1 MFKDL
6 TLSLKN
12 DKVRTFFCWL
22 TFTITSMFIF
32 LFFTVAMSDAVGVTM
47 INGKSDTPSIL
58 MLSAVVLCSLEIIFA
73 NDFFIKNKAR
83 ELAIRL
89 VCGATYTQNAAFLL
103 LQVLIV
109 LLFALPVGIGIA
121 LLLIPFINFI
131 LNDVMYAD
139 TIVTLNFQSVLWA
152 FLALGFVI
160 FWTMILNLSFSY
172 KNSASQLLNSNTL
185 KLSKGTTTTVGG
197 NTGKTILK
205 MIHVLIMIAPLWLAY
220 NETSLVLPCVFISLM
235 GFLYVL
241 DDLLIPLLDKYIHFK
256 ITKKVSL
263 ISLGLFRNDV
273 RVLRMNI
280 ALNIIASTL
289 LIMLLSMTNEVA
301 YEILILIS
309 FVCINALLSLSLMF
323 KFANELTDR
332 IEKFKTLSHLGFVD
346 KEKKRIIVKEVIDL
360 NIYLII
366 IFGLYLAYTCWTY
379 VSKGMINSNQIV
391 IVILGMFIPL
401 LLCGIVEL
409 IYYIKTVLKGE

>member
-12 DKVRTFFCWL
+12 DKIRTFFCWL

-32 LFFTVAMSDAVGVTM
+32 LFFTVAMSETVGVTM

-58 MLSAVVLCSLEIIFA
+58 MLSAVVLCSLEIVFA

-89 VCGATYTQNAAFLL
+89 VCGATYAQNAGFLL

-109 LLFALPVGIGIA
+109 LVFALPVGIGIA

-131 LNDVMYAD
+131 LNDVMATD
-139 TIVTLNFQSVLWA
+139 TLITLNFQSVLWA

-172 KNSASQLLNSNTL
+172 KNSASQLLNSNNL
-185 KLSKGTTTTVGG
+185 KISKGTTTTVGG
-197 NTGKTILK
+197 KTGQVVLK
-205 MIHVLIMIAPLWLAY
+205 IIHVLIMLAPLMLAY
-220 NETSLVLPCVFISLM
+220 KSATVMLPCVFISLM

-241 DDLLIPLLDKYIHFK
+241 DDLLIPLLDKFIHLK
-256 ITKKVSL
+256 ITNNKSL

-273 RVLRMNI
+273 RVLRMNV

-289 LIMLLSMTNEVA
+289 LIMLLSMTDDAV
-301 YEILILIS
+301 YQILILIT
-309 FVCINALLSLSLMF
+309 FICINALLSLSLMF

-332 IEKFKTLSHLGFVD
+332 IGKFKTLSHLGFVE
-346 KEKKRIIVKEVIDL
+346 KEKKTIIVKEVIDL
-360 NIYLII
+360 NLYLIV
-366 IFGLYLAYTCWTY
+366 IFGLYLAFVCWTY
-379 VSKGMINSNQIV
+379 IGEGTVNTNQI
-391 IVILGMFIPL
+391 IILIIGTYIPL
-401 LLCGIVEL
+401 LVCGIIEL
-409 IYYIKTVLKGE
+409 IYYMKTVMKGE